1 MEKYVGV
8 ELLEP
13 LTRVGNES
21 IRLAHCTS
29 SRMMLGLAR
38 SWLASWRALVSRT
51 VINILHYNIIKKYIN
66 MEYTIIIQYYE

>member
-13 LTRVGNES
+13 LTRVGNEPN
-21 IRLAHCTS
+21 RLAHCTS
-29 SRMMLGLAR
+29 SRMMLGLAL

-51 VINILHYNIIKKYIN
+51 VINILHYNIIKNI
-66 MEYTIIIQYYE
+66 